1 MRRWERLGE
10 GHARRHP
17 PPPAPS
23 SRPTPRAAAAR
34 ADRPALSR
42 HRAAPAYPDRAAA
55 ASIAVAAAPL
65 AALDP
70 RAVLHRPVP
79 RAAHAPRAPYLQQ
92 RSEEHTSELQ
102 SLKRN
107 SVAS

>member
-1 MRRWERLGE
+1 MLAAYPSPHSRLLALLPPILIPPP
-10 GHARRHP
+10 HNHNPTHP

-42 HRAAPAYPDRAAA
+42 HRAAPAYPDHDAV

-70 RAVLHRPVP
+70 GAVLHRPVP
-79 RAAHAPRAPYLQQ
+79 RAAHARRALYLQQ
-92 RSEEHTSELQ
+92 RPL
-102 SLKRN
+102 
-107 SVAS
+107 

>member
-70 RAVLHRPVP
+70 GAVLHRPVP
-79 RAAHAPRAPYLQQ
+79 RAAHARRAL
-92 RSEEHTSELQ
+92 RSEEHKSELP
-102 SLKRN
+102 SLMRTP
-107 SVAS
+107 

>member
-23 SRPTPRAAAAR
+23 SRPTPRPAAAR
-34 ADRPALSR
+34 PDRPALSR
-42 HRAAPAYPDRAAA
+42 HRAAPPYPDRAPA
-55 ASIAVAAAPL
+55 ASISGAASPL

-70 RAVLHRPVP
+70 RAVLTLPVP
-79 RAAHAPRAPYLQQ
+79 LRAPPRRVHDIQIG
-92 RSEEHTSELQ
+92 RGWGRGGGDQ
-102 SLKRN
+102 SGG
-107 SVAS
+107 